1 MLPPSFIDGAFVETQ
16 ADILFRGEIAGR
28 DARLYVVFEHKSD
41 AKARALVQ
49 VGGYVMDVLDQYFE
63 HGGKLPAPV
72 VIPVILHHSEAGWTV
87 AQSFHELFDEE
98 VLQIPGVR
106 EHVPS
111 FQVVLD
117 DISHATDEELR
128 ARAAGAAAEV
138 VPLALWALR
147 DARRGP
153 RLLVTLAAWVD
164 AIAQIARSPSGLPAE
179 R

>member
-1 MLPPSFIDGAFVETQ
+1 MSN
-16 ADILFRGEIAGR
+16 RGG
-28 DARLYVVFEHKSD
+28 
-41 AKARALVQ
+41 
-49 VGGYVMDVLDQYFE
+49 
-63 HGGKLPAPV
+63 PV
-72 VIPVILHHSEAGWTV
+72 VIPVILHHGEAGWTV
-87 AQSFHELFDEE
+87 TQSFHELFDEA
-98 VLQIPGVR
+98 VLQVPGVR